1 MICQTQLANYNLE
14 VTLSKSHKE
23 FALQYPP
30 KSELRKSKLAELKS
44 GMCQQ
49 QILFSA
55 FSKENVTLTE
65 ASYAIAWNISRA
77 KQFCSDGGF
86 IKEEY

>member
-1 MICQTQLANYNLE
+1 M
-14 VTLSKSHKE
+14 
-23 FALQYPP
+23 QYPLQ
-30 KSELRKSKLAELKS
+30 SELRKCKLAELKS

-55 FSKENVTLTE
+55 FIKESVSLTD
-65 ASYAIAWNISRA
+65 ASYAIAWNIARA
-77 KQFCSDGGF
+77 KQFYADGGF

>member
-1 MICQTQLANYNLE
+1 M
-14 VTLSKSHKE
+14 TLSKSHKE
-23 FALQYPP
+23 FALQYALQ
-30 KSELRKSKLAELKS
+30 SELRKGKLAELKS

-65 ASYAIAWNISRA
+65 ASYAIAWNIARA
-77 KQFCSDGGF
+77 KQFCADRGL
-86 IKEEY
+86 Y